1 MSQLCRMYILKIMS
15 TFKLI
20 IVNIISI
27 TKEELSINEIL
38 TENFNLTVYF

>member
-1 MSQLCRMYILKIMS
+1 MYILKIMS